1 MSTSQDDSRLVVPGY
16 TILILF
22 VTLAILIPLVSYRM
36 AQSLVTPPVTELT
49 ESGSDLNQR
58 SWRSG
63 IWKYGVKLTPPI
75 PEGEADGP
83 RPGVLDVTYS
93 KLRSSSE
100 EDSNHPTSSY
110 TLSTDFDA
118 DRFRDVIFLDSNG
131 DGCHTLIVWG
141 DKSTPTEKH
150 SVEKHSVEKH
160 SVIGFE
166 PLQIPEGEQNWEVRT
181 FDLSRI
187 PGHLA
192 AGYAGGDTVERQS
205 ELLIRRFPVKAEGAP
220 EGTEMSMIWD
230 FRKGYWRKDPRSNQ

>member
-22 VTLAILIPLVSYRM
+22 VTLALLIPLVSYRM
-36 AQSLVTPPVTELT
+36 AQSLVTPPVTELM
-49 ESGSDLNQR
+49 EPGSDQNNR

-63 IWKYGVKLTPPI
+63 IWKYGVKLTLPV
-75 PEGEADGP
+75 PEGEEGGSQ
-83 RPGVLDVTYS
+83 PGVLNVTFS
-93 KLRSSSE
+93 KLESVNTE
-100 EDSNHPTSSY
+100 ELDLPTSSY
-110 TLSTDFDA
+110 TMAVDFDA
-118 DRFRDVIFLDSNG
+118 DRLRDIIFLDSNG

-141 DKSTPTEKH
+141 DKPTPT
-150 SVEKHSVEKH
+150 EKH

-166 PLQIPEGEQNWEVRT
+166 PVQIADGELEWDVRT

-230 FRKGYWRKDPRSNQ
+230 FRRGYWRKDPRSNQ

>member
-36 AQSLVTPPVTELT
+36 AQSLVTPPVTELM
-49 ESGSDLNQR
+49 ESGSDLNHR
-58 SWRSG
+58 SWQSG
-63 IWKYGVKLTPPI
+63 IWKYGVKLTPPVQ
-75 PEGEADGP
+75 EGEADGP
-83 RPGVLDVTYS
+83 RPGVLNVTYS
-93 KLRSSSE
+93 KLRSSNS
-100 EDSNHPTSSY
+100 EDSNLPVSSY
-110 TLSTDFDA
+110 TIATDFDA
-118 DRFRDVIFLDSNG
+118 DRLREVIFLDSNG

-141 DKSTPTEKH
+141 DKSTPADID
-150 SVEKHSVEKH
+150 SVEKHT
-160 SVIGFE
+160 VIGFE
-166 PLQIPEGEQNWEVRT
+166 PVQIPEGEKNWEVKT

-230 FRKGYWRKDPRSNQ
+230 FRRGYWRKDPRSNQ

>member
-1 MSTSQDDSRLVVPGY
+1 MPTPQDDSRLVVPGY

-22 VTLAILIPLVSYRM
+22 VTLALLIPLVSYRM
-36 AQSLVTPPVTELT
+36 AQSLVTPPVTELM
-49 ESGSDLNQR
+49 EPGWDLNHR
-58 SWRSG
+58 SWQSG
-63 IWKYGVKLTPPI
+63 IWKYGVKLTPPV
-75 PEGEADGP
+75 PEGEAEGP
-83 RPGVLDVTYS
+83 RPGVLNVTYS
-93 KLRSSSE
+93 KLRSSSP
-100 EDSNHPTSSY
+100 DDLNLPTSSY
-110 TLSTDFDA
+110 TIATDFDA
-118 DRFRDVIFLDSNG
+118 DRIREVIFLDSNG

-150 SVEKHSVEKH
+150 TVV
-160 SVIGFE
+160 GFE
-166 PLQIPEGEQNWEVRT
+166 PLQIPDGEQNWEVRT

-230 FRKGYWRKDPRSNQ
+230 FRRGYWRKDPRSNQ

>member
-16 TILILF
+16 TILILV

-36 AQSLVTPPVTELT
+36 AQSLVTPSVTELM
-49 ESGSDLNQR
+49 EPGWDLNNR

-83 RPGVLDVTYS
+83 RPGVLNVTFS
-93 KLRSSSE
+93 KMKSVSSGSE
-100 EDSNHPTSSY
+100 EPDLPISSY
-110 TLSTDFDA
+110 TMAVDFDA
-118 DRFRDVIFLDSNG
+118 DRFREVIFLDSNG

-150 SVEKHSVEKH
+150 SV
-160 SVIGFE
+160 IGFE
-166 PLQIPEGEQNWEVRT
+166 PVQIPESELDWEVRT

-230 FRKGYWRKDPRSNQ
+230 FRRGYWRKDPRSNQ